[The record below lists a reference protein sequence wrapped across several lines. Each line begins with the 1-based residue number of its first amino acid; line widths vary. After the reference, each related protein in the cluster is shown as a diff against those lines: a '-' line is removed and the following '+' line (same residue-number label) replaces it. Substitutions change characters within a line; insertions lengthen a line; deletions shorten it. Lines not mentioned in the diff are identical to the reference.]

1 MTSCVLV
8 VDDDRPT
15 RSIVADI
22 LGEAGCEVLL
32 ASNGTEA
39 LAHLRYRA
47 PDVLITDLNMPGL
60 DGWSL
65 LKACRKSRKLKR
77 MPIVV
82 MTAEPNAEEPSLAAL
97 GVRRVVAKP
106 FDALALLSIITGLI
120 AA

>member
-1 MTSCVLV
+1 MTPCVLV

-22 LGEAGCEVLL
+22 LGEMGCEVLL
-32 ASNGTEA
+32 ASNGIEA
-39 LAHLRYRA
+39 LGHLRSRA

-65 LKACRKSRKLKR
+65 LQTCRKSSKLRR

-82 MTAEPNAEEPSLAAL
+82 MTGEPNAEEHSLAAL
-97 GVRRVVAKP
+97 GVRKVVAKP
-106 FDALALLSIITGLI
+106 FDALVLLSIITSLI
-120 AA
+120 AG